1 MRRVDQ
7 QRRVDQKDFH
17 DFCFRPD
24 PRERDVIAEAERSL
38 RRTDVQDVSPR
49 GIFLVRF
56 SFASFDEATITKF
69 LTLFELELP
78 RCTET
83 SSSSSSSS
91 S

>member
-1 MRRVDQ
+1 MTEEEAGI
-7 QRRVDQKDFH
+7 
-17 DFCFRPD
+17 CFRPD

-69 LTLFELELP
+69 LTLFGLELP

-83 SSSSSSSS
+83 APHHRLVLVFRK
-91 S
+91 